1 MHSNGCTYKLF
12 SFSVESKTI
21 HPDYNPATFEND
33 IAVVRL
39 AERVTFKEHIIP
51 VRKCEAF
58 CLQQNKNAIMEKFH
72 TYFIFGAHI
81 EMSNHLSSNHLI

>member
-51 VRKCEAF
+51 VR
-58 CLQQNKNAIMEKFH
+58 NMI
-72 TYFIFGAHI
+72 FIHI
-81 EMSNHLSSNHLI
+81 SSLVRILKWATIYLATI

>member
-51 VRKCEAF
+51 VR
-58 CLQQNKNAIMEKFH
+58 NM
-72 TYFIFGAHI
+72 
-81 EMSNHLSSNHLI
+81 